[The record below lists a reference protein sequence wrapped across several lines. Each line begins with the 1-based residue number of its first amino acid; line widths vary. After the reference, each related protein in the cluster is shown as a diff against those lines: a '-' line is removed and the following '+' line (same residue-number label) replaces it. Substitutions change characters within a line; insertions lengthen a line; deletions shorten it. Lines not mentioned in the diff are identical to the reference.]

1 MRKLIIE
8 FQPKDYIR
16 GILNK
21 YIDFEKIERFETL
34 ELLRADITKKEKI
47 NIVEIT
53 LKPNHDINNIKL
65 PYGSEILYVLEKNNN
80 KHLCVLKWK
89 ITKDIFD
96 GIKKLQAGKELDLMR
111 DRPYIITENSI
122 VLSVIGEQKSISFFI
137 EYIEKLGTITQKSF
151 VKPIYFGSNLLSC
164 LTEKQRDT
172 ILAAKKYGYYE
183 YPRKINSEN
192 LAEKLGISTPTV
204 IEHLRK
210 AEIRLLNQILTGY

>member
-8 FQPKDYIR
+8 FQPNYYIR

-65 PYGSEILYVLEKNNN
+65 PYGSEILYVLEQINN
-80 KHLCVLKWK
+80 KYLCVLKWK

-96 GIKKLQAGKELDLMR
+96 GIKKLQDGKELDLMR
-111 DRPYIITENSI
+111 DRPYVITEDSI
-122 VLSVIGEQKSISFFI
+122 VLSVIGEQKSILFFI

-164 LTEKQRDT
+164 LTEKQRNT

-210 AEIRLLNQILTGY
+210 AEIRVLDQILTGY

>member
-8 FQPKDYIR
+8 FQPNDYIR

-53 LKPNHDINNIKL
+53 LKPNHDINDIKL
-65 PYGSEILYVLEKNNN
+65 PYGSEILYVLEQINN
-80 KHLCVLKWK
+80 KYLCVLKWK

-96 GIKKLQAGKELDLMR
+96 GIKKLQGENELDLMR
-111 DRPYIITENSI
+111 NRPYIITEDSI

-137 EYIEKLGTITQKSF
+137 EYIEKLGTIIQKSF

-210 AEIRLLNQILTGY
+210 AEIRILDQILTGY